1 MIRVGILGAS
11 GYMGGEVIR
20 ILLEHPEVKIEWM
33 TSRGDRLV
41 EYYHK
46 NLYGMG
52 LKFIKPEEITPCD
65 VIFAALPSGQI
76 MKQARDLIEKGT
88 KVIDLGADFRLKNRS
103 DWERIYGK
111 VHTDWE
117 MTEEAVYGIPEFHRD
132 EVRNARIIANPGCF
146 SSAAIFGLAP
156 LVHHNLIDTKKI
168 IVDGLSGTAG
178 AGAET
183 DRAIH
188 HPEIGNNI
196 VPYNVVDHRHTYEIE
211 QELSLIGNTDV
222 VVHFTTSYVP
232 ITRGILDICHC
243 FPVEAVSREE
253 LITLYKDY
261 YKEDAFVKIIDIPK
275 EENASWQ
282 YIPYP
287 WVSAVS
293 GTNYCH
299 IGLDVDERR
308 GRIVV
313 FCVLDSIGKG
323 GAHAAVQNMNLL
335 FGLDEMTG
343 LRRTGLHPY

>member
-1 MIRVGILGAS
+1 MIKVGILGAS

-20 ILLEHPEVKIEWM
+20 ILLEHPMVEIVWL
-33 TSRGDRLV
+33 TSRGEKPI

-65 VIFAALPSGQI
+65 IIFAALPSGQI
-76 MKQARDLIEKGT
+76 MKQARSLIEKGT
-88 KVIDLGADFRLKNRS
+88 KVIDLGADFRLNNKSN
-103 DWERIYGK
+103 WERIYGK
-111 VHTDWE
+111 IHTDWE
-117 MTEEAVYGIPEFHRD
+117 MAEEAVYGIPEFHRN

-156 LVHHNLIDTKKI
+156 LVHKNLIDTKKI

-211 QELSLIGNTDV
+211 QELSIIGNTDV
-222 VVHFTTSYVP
+222 IVHFTTSYVP

-243 FPVEAVSREE
+243 FPIVDVCRDE
-253 LITLYKDY
+253 LIKIYKDY
-261 YKEDAFVKIIDIPK
+261 YKEEAFIKIIDLPK

-313 FCVLDSIGKG
+313 FSVLDSIGKG

-343 LRRTGLHPY
+343 LKRSGLHPY

>member
-33 TSRGDRLV
+33 TSRGDRPV

-76 MKQARDLIEKGT
+76 MKQARDLIEQGT

-132 EVRNARIIANPGCF
+132 EVKNARIIANPGCF

-156 LVHHNLIDTKKI
+156 LVHHNLIDTRKI

-243 FPVEAVSREE
+243 FPVEVVSREE

-261 YKEDAFVKIIDIPK
+261 YKEEAFVRIIEIPK

-308 GRIVV
+308 GRIVI
-313 FCVLDSIGKG
+313 FSVLDSIGKG